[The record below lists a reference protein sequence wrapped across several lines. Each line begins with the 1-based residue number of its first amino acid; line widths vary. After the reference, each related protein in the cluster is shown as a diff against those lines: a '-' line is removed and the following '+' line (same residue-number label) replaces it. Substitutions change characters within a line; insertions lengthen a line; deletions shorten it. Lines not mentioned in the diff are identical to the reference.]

1 MFYSLINTIGS
12 FVWGTPM
19 LCGFLATGLYLS
31 AKNGFFQII
40 GFRKWINLTIAG
52 AFRKKEER
60 TKSGGISPFA
70 ALSSALAASLG
81 TGNIVGIATAICA
94 GGPGTVFWMWIS
106 AILGMMTCCNENILA
121 MKYRIRDSL
130 GKWVGGPM
138 YYIEKGLG
146 SNGLAKIYAFLLIG
160 ASLGMGNMTQ
170 ANSAC
175 ASVSQFGIKPLGFA
189 FVFAPLV
196 LISVSGGLKR
206 ISSVSE
212 KLIPILS
219 AVFIGA
225 CIIIILK
232 NIRNVPDCLALIVK
246 EAFSLKSISAF
257 GLAKAVRYG
266 VSRGV
271 FSNEAGLGS
280 NSIIH
285 ASADCDEPAVQGMW
299 GMFEVMFDT
308 LIMCSVTAITVLSEG
323 NVYSSG
329 VNGIELCETVFYEN
343 FGVFGAILLSVC
355 LCLYAYATLIAW
367 SYYGKS
373 GAVYLFGEKAGNIYN
388 VCFAVA
394 AFVGCIMK
402 LEAVWTISD
411 VFNGLMAI
419 PNLIAV
425 LFLSR
430 QAKSEMDKAKRLR

>member
-1 MFYSLINTIGS
+1 MFYSVINIIGS
-12 FVWGTPM
+12 FVWGAPM
-19 LCGFLATGLYLS
+19 LCGFLATGAYLS
-31 AKNGFFQII
+31 AKNGFFQIV
-40 GFRKWINLTIAG
+40 GFKKWINLTIMD
-52 AFRKKEER
+52 AFRKKGNR
-60 TKSGGISPFA
+60 THSNGISPLA

-81 TGNIVGIATAICA
+81 TGNIVGIATALCA

-121 MKYRIRDSL
+121 MKYRVRDAL

-138 YYIEKGLG
+138 YYIEKGL
-146 SNGLAKIYAFLLIG
+146 SSKRLAKIYAFLLIG

-175 ASVSQFGIKPLGFA
+175 VSVTQFGIKPLGFA

-196 LISVSGGLKR
+196 LLSVSGGLKR
-206 ISSVSE
+206 ISAVSE

-225 CIIIILK
+225 CFIIIFK
-232 NIRNVPDCLALIVK
+232 NIRNVPECFAIIIK
-246 EAFSLKSISAF
+246 EAFSPKAVSAF
-257 GLAKAVRYG
+257 GMAKAVRYG

-308 LIMCSVTAITVLSEG
+308 LIMCSVTAVTILSDG
-323 NVYSSG
+323 GLSLG
-329 VNGIELCETVFYEN
+329 GLNGIELCETVFYKN
-343 FGVFGAILLSVC
+343 FGVFGTILLSVC

-373 GAVYLFGEKAGNIYN
+373 GAIYLFGEKAGNIYN
-388 VCFAVA
+388 VCFAAA
-394 AFVGCIMK
+394 AFIGCIMK
-402 LEAVWTISD
+402 LESVWTISD
-411 VFNGLMAI
+411 IFNGLMAM
-419 PNLIAV
+419 PNLVAV

-430 QAKSEMDKAKRLR
+430 QAKCEMEKVKRLR

>member
-1 MFYSLINTIGS
+1 
-12 FVWGTPM
+12 M

-52 AFRKKEER
+52 AFRKKEKR

-175 ASVSQFGIKPLGFA
+175 ASVTQFGINPLGFA

-196 LISVSGGLKR
+196 LISVSGGL
-206 ISSVSE
+206 
-212 KLIPILS
+212 
-219 AVFIGA
+219 
-225 CIIIILK
+225 
-232 NIRNVPDCLALIVK
+232 
-246 EAFSLKSISAF
+246 
-257 GLAKAVRYG
+257 
-266 VSRGV
+266 
-271 FSNEAGLGS
+271 
-280 NSIIH
+280 
-285 ASADCDEPAVQGMW
+285 
-299 GMFEVMFDT
+299 
-308 LIMCSVTAITVLSEG
+308 
-323 NVYSSG
+323 
-329 VNGIELCETVFYEN
+329 
-343 FGVFGAILLSVC
+343 
-355 LCLYAYATLIAW
+355 
-367 SYYGKS
+367 
-373 GAVYLFGEKAGNIYN
+373 
-388 VCFAVA
+388 
-394 AFVGCIMK
+394 
-402 LEAVWTISD
+402 
-411 VFNGLMAI
+411 
-419 PNLIAV
+419 
-425 LFLSR
+425 
-430 QAKSEMDKAKRLR
+430 